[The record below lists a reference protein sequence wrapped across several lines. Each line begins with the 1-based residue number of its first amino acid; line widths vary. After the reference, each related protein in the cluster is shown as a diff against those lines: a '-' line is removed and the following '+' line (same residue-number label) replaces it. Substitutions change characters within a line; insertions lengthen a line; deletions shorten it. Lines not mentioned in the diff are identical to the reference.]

1 MFLIHEPI
9 NRISKRAINVWRIS
23 NLMGHLIFLAI
34 LAGLIWA
41 GYHFTWY
48 HWMIVV
54 LWVLSGLT
62 FISGIWSVLMEPP
75 LLYKYWRYGIDEEY
89 VRLTQGVLT
98 RKHHVIPM
106 TKVQYVGAEQG
117 PILRKYK
124 LYTVTI
130 GTMRS
135 SHEIPALPEEEAF
148 KLRNQIANHAKIK
161 EVES

>member
-1 MFLIHEPI
+1 MFSIHEPT
-9 NRISKRAINVWRIS
+9 NRISKQAVDVWKIS
-23 NLMGHLIFLAI
+23 NFIGHLIFLSI
-34 LAGLIWA
+34 LVGLIWA

-48 HWMIVV
+48 HWIIVV

-62 FISGIWSVLMEPP
+62 VISGGWSIFIEPP

-89 VRLTQGVLT
+89 VRLTHGVLT

-106 TKVQYVGAEQG
+106 TKVQYVSAEQG
-117 PILRKYK
+117 PILRKYN
-124 LYTVTI
+124 LYTIKI

-135 SHEIPALPEEEAF
+135 FHEIPALPEEEAF
-148 KLRNQIANHAKIK
+148 KLRNQIADHAKIK